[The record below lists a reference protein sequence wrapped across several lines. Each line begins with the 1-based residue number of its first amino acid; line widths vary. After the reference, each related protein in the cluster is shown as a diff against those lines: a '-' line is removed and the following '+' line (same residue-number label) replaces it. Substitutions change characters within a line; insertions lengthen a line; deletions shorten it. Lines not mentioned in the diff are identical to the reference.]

1 METKV
6 GVKEF
11 RAKLPSYLES
21 LYPLTIT
28 RHGETIGYYIP
39 TRHGRNQ
46 QELDALKEAA
56 AKLEAMM
63 SALGVSEDDIVADF
77 KLRRA
82 SDKK

>member
-11 RAKLPSYLES
+11 RAKLPAYLES
-21 LYPLTIT
+21 LSPVAIT

-39 TRHGRNQ
+39 THHGHNLV
-46 QELDALKEAA
+46 ELDALKQAV

-63 SALGVSEDDIVADF
+63 SALRVSEDDIVAEF
-77 KLRRA
+77 KTRRA
-82 SDKK
+82 ANKQ